1 MPDLFVL
8 PLRLQSHLVALE
20 PFGSRL
26 RFLNSFRVF
35 RVFRGHLMRRNS
47 EEEPPVVTQAWLGD
61 ACPRL
66 IHRSSTAYLAAD
78 LSKSASRGAV
88 TSRE

>member
-20 PFGSRL
+20 LFGSRL

-47 EEEPPVVTQAWLGD
+47 EEGPPVVTQAWLRC
-61 ACPRL
+61 CPRL
-66 IHRSSTAYLAAD
+66 IHRPTATWL
-78 LSKSASRGAV
+78 LI
-88 TSRE
+88 